1 MKYYVILFYN
11 FKIFSHIQSDY
22 KNRMMKERFINNLSI
37 IIFNACVNEINFI
50 IRELIIYL

>member
-11 FKIFSHIQSDY
+11 FEIFSHIQSDY
-22 KNRMMKERFINNLSI
+22 KNRMMKERFINNLNI